1 MFDINFVHIA
11 FVLDGMY
18 GELEKAWQARLTI
31 AQDFIQELE
40 RQQNSGHAIEDVG
53 PIDFCRTYF
62 ASIRPQ

>member
-1 MFDINFVHIA
+1 MECV
-11 FVLDGMY
+11 
-18 GELEKAWQARLTI
+18 EKAWQARLTI

-53 PIDFCRTYF
+53 PIDFCQTYF